1 MDQLSGVKLSVE
13 YIAHREDATIQNQG
27 MGLGMKRRR
36 FLQLSS
42 GALGCSLMP
51 SALRSEVSNQITS
64 PGPITK
70 TAPTVGET
78 PQSLDELWQMASKK
92 YSPARSAL
100 LKNIDQ
106 RGPFR
111 SDWESLATYQVPEW
125 YKDAKFGIFVHWG
138 VYSVPAFGSEWYPRD
153 MYRVGTEEYK
163 HHLATYGPVT
173 KFGYKDFIPMF
184 KAEHYDPQ
192 AWASLFKDSGA
203 KYVVPVFDTT
213 MASQCTIPVSPIGL
227 RSRWDH
233 GATWLG
239 NWRKPCEHR
248 I

>member
-1 MDQLSGVKLSVE
+1 
-13 YIAHREDATIQNQG
+13 
-27 MGLGMKRRR
+27 
-36 FLQLSS
+36 
-42 GALGCSLMP
+42 
-51 SALRSEVSNQITS
+51 
-64 PGPITK
+64 
-70 TAPTVGET
+70 
-78 PQSLDELWQMASKK
+78 MASKK

-203 KYVVPVFDTT
+203 KYVVPVFEHHDGFAMYDSSLSDWTAVK
-213 MASQCTIPVSPIGL
+213 MGPRRDLVGELAKAVRAQNLRLGASS
-227 RSRWDH
+227 
-233 GATWLG
+233 
-239 NWRKPCEHR
+239 HR
-248 I
+248 IEHDWFMDGGRKIDSDVNVPRCAAFYGPAQRHLQAGHSDDSLLTDFTYVTPNMRTTG